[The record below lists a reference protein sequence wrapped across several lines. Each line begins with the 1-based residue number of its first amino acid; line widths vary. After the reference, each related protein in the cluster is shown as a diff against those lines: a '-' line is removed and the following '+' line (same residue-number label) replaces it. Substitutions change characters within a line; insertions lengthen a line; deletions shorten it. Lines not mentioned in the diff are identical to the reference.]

1 MSSTA
6 SAAEDEN
13 VPGRSIGYT
22 SVGGGAVHSNVDTLP
37 YRGTSAGGGYSTVE
51 DLQRFAS
58 ALLNH
63 KLLNAEYS
71 DLLTTGKVDTP
82 RGGKYAFGFFDD
94 GGGSGARP
102 LGPGR
107 GGPGADGE
115 GQNFSPNALL
125 TAGPANMGPPPAFR
139 GFSFFS
145 RPVT

>member
-1 MSSTA
+1 M
-6 SAAEDEN
+6 EN

-22 SVGGGAVHSNVDTLP
+22 SFGGGTVHSNVDTLP

-94 GGGSGARP
+94 GGGSGGGGFWDGGGGAGVYRE
-102 LGPGR
+102 GPNFC
-107 GGPGADGE
+107 AKGE
-115 GQNFSPNALL
+115 RNNGS
-125 TAGPANMGPPPAFR
+125 
-139 GFSFFS
+139 S
-145 RPVT
+145 RSG